1 MMYNKEKIVR
11 EPLLPGHSFQEAR
24 VKTKRF
30 VRGRLTVRYPCD
42 TAPLQGTM
50 GRCETIL
57 SKMRK
62 ETTYER

>member
-11 EPLLPGHSFQEAR
+11 EPLLLGHSFQEAR

>member
-1 MMYNKEKIVR
+1 MYNKEKIVR
-11 EPLLPGHSFQEAR
+11 ELLLPGHSFQEAR

-30 VRGRLTVRYPCD
+30 VRGRLPVRYPCD

>member
-1 MMYNKEKIVR
+1 MYNKEKIVR
-11 EPLLPGHSFQEAR
+11 EPLLPGHSLQEAR

-30 VRGRLTVRYPCD
+30 VRGRLSVRDPCD